1 MPLPLFSWY
10 GSRELGALG
19 ARESVLSGEIELN
32 RFNRLAAMLHSDAG
46 SVTTTLRFR
55 QESGG
60 WLIIDMEYDATVQ
73 LVCQRC
79 LEPLDYRVR
88 DHVEMALLESP
99 SLEPHVPQGYEPLV
113 LDEDRLMPAMLIEDE
128 LIISLPIVP
137 RHDRPE
143 GCGSL
148 ADALDD
154 G

>member
-1 MPLPLFSWY
+1 MPASLFSWY
-10 GSRELGALG
+10 GTRELGALG
-19 ARESVLSGEIELN
+19 ERGSVLSGEIELN
-32 RFNRLAAMLHSDAG
+32 RFNRLSGLLHSDAG
-46 SVTTTLRFR
+46 SVTTTMRFR
-55 QESGG
+55 QERGG
-60 WLIIDMEYDATVQ
+60 WLIIDMEYETTVQ

-79 LEPLDYRVR
+79 LEPLDYHIEDR
-88 DHVEMALLESP
+88 VEMVLLETP
-99 SLEPHVPQGYEPLV
+99 SLESHVPEGYEPLV
-113 LDEDRLMPAMLIEDE
+113 LDEDRIMPAMLIEDE